1 MRVADRVLLGFLI
14 LDGFIVG
21 LLSVGFVY
29 LRLGETP
36 VPVAAIAAGL
46 LNCLLLWL
54 AAKYTDGPLRYGPL
68 VAWLIV
74 LAVAGMGGPGGD
86 VMLALQGS
94 TTLATLLLVII
105 GLGAPVALVWS
116 RRLPE
121 AEA

>member
-1 MRVADRVLLGFLI
+1 MRVIDRVLLGFLI
-14 LDGFIVG
+14 VDGLIVG

-29 LRLGETP
+29 LRVGGTA
-36 VPVAAIAAGL
+36 VPIAAVIAGL
-46 LNCLLLWL
+46 LNCVLLWL

-68 VAWLIV
+68 VAWLLV

-105 GLGAPVALVWS
+105 GLGAPVALAWS

>member
-1 MRVADRVLLGFLI
+1 MRVIDRVLLGFLI
-14 LDGFIVG
+14 VDGLIVG

-29 LRLGETP
+29 LRVGGAA
-36 VPVAAIAAGL
+36 VPIAAVIAGL
-46 LNCLLLWL
+46 LNCVLLWL

-68 VAWLIV
+68 VAWLLV

-105 GLGAPVALVWS
+105 GLGAPVALGLV
-116 RRLPE
+116 E
-121 AEA
+121 AST